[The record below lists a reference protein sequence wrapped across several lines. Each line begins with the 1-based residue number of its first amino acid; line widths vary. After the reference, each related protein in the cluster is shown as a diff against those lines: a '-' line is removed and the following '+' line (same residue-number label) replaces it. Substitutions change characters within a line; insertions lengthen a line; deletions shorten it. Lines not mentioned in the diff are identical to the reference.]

1 MHDLTAAHRTLP
13 MGSRVLVTNTTTGD
27 AAEVRINDRGPFKD
41 DRVLDLSYGAARL
54 LGAVDPGV
62 IPVKLQ
68 VIALPAGSA
77 TVPAGGRYTVQ
88 LGAFASRERAEALR
102 QELDREG
109 VAAVVTEVGSPDD
122 TYYRVR
128 VGDYPDRS
136 QAQEAARAL
145 AGRGRRAVIVE
156 R

>member
-13 MGSRVLVTNTTTGD
+13 MGSRVLVTNTTTGE

-54 LGAVDPGV
+54 LGAVHPGL
-62 IPVKLQ
+62 IPVKIQ

-88 LGAFASRERAEALR
+88 LGAFGSRDRAEALR
-102 QELDREG
+102 QELDRDG
-109 VAAVVTEVGSPDD
+109 VAAVVTEVASPAD

-128 VGDYPDRS
+128 VGDYEDRA

>member
-13 MGSRVLVTNTTTGD
+13 MGSRVLVTNTSTGE

-41 DRVLDLSYGAARL
+41 DRILDLSYGAARL

-62 IPVKLQ
+62 IPVNLH

-88 LGAFASRERAEALR
+88 LGAFTSRDRAEAFR

-109 VAAVVTEVGSPDD
+109 VAAVVTEVGSPGDP
-122 TYYRVR
+122 YYRVR
-128 VGDYPDRS
+128 VGDYADRA
-136 QAQEAARAL
+136 QAQEAARTL